1 MPEHICNEHKEQRHR
16 IDALE
21 RAFDRCKEENRCSI
35 RKLEVDMIDIRNQS
49 KVTIALIT
57 VFGGIISSGLT
68 LAGVIAVPI
77 IQGWPGI

>member
-21 RAFDRCKEENRCSI
+21 KAFARCKEENRCSI

-49 KVTIALIT
+49 KITIALIT
-57 VFGGIISSGLT
+57 VFGGVVSSALT
-68 LAGVIAVPI
+68 LTGVIAVPI
-77 IQGWPGI
+77 IRGWLGI